1 MLTFLL
7 FRHYLS
13 AECVWSFRLE
23 EFVSIHHRLPQDLR
37 RRLKIA
43 AAERDLKMT
52 DIINQAITMWL
63 DDEFPS
69 QTNSVVSYGTISEAI
84 EELRRS
90 TPHDRH
96 RLMRGVSKT
105 RAIAIGKGLGLK
117 TDPRYSQ
124 IAIFDKVLSS
134 LAA

>member
-1 MLTFLL
+1 M
-7 FRHYLS
+7 
-13 AECVWSFRLE
+13 E

-63 DDEFPS
+63 GDEFLR
-69 QTNSVVSYGTISEAI
+69 QTNNIVSYGTIPEAI
-84 EELRRS
+84 EELRKS
-90 TPHDRH
+90 TPNDRQ
-96 RLMRGVSKT
+96 RLMRGVSKN
-105 RAIAIGKGLGLK
+105 RAIAIGKGLGLRA
-117 TDPRYSQ
+117 DPRYSQ
-124 IAIFDKVLSS
+124 VTIFDKVLTA

>member
-1 MLTFLL
+1 M
-7 FRHYLS
+7 
-13 AECVWSFRLE
+13 E
-23 EFVSIHHRLPQDLR
+23 EFVSIHHRLPQNLR

-52 DIINQAITMWL
+52 DVINQAITMWL
-63 DDEFPS
+63 DDEFPR
-69 QTNSVVSYGTISEAI
+69 QTNSIVAYGTIPEAI
-84 EELRRS
+84 EELRKCSPR
-90 TPHDRH
+90 DRQ
-96 RLMRGVSKT
+96 RLMRGVSKN

-124 IAIFDKVLSS
+124 VAIFDRVLTS